1 MPPKVIVR
9 DLRKRYG
16 GVEAARGVSFE
27 IQAGEIFGL
36 LGANGAGKTTTLECM
51 LGLRE
56 PDSGT
61 IEVCGFD
68 ARKDPREV
76 KQRVGAALQST
87 ALQDK
92 LTPREALALFG
103 TLYRQSVPPQELI
116 TRFGLQE
123 KADAPFEG
131 LSGGQRQRLALAL
144 AFVNRPELVF
154 LDEPTTGLDPQSRRE
169 LHAEI
174 LRMKAE
180 GHTVLLTTH
189 YLEEAELLCDRI
201 AIIHQ
206 GRVVATGT
214 PGELIGQSSAL
225 QTVTLTTTSAID
237 AAALA
242 GLTGVQDLACE
253 GPVVRFRVRD
263 AGLVLQEIGALLES
277 SRAELVELKVRK
289 ATLEDV
295 FIALT
300 GRPPENPEQAAAS

>member
-1 MPPKVIVR
+1 MSPKVIVR

-27 IQAGEIFGL
+27 IQSGEIFGL
-36 LGANGAGKTTTLECM
+36 LGSNGAGKTTTLECV

-61 IEVCGFD
+61 IEVCGID

-76 KQRVGAALQST
+76 KERVGAALQST

-92 LTPREALALFG
+92 LTAREALALFG
-103 TLYRQSVPPQELI
+103 TLYRQSVPPAELI
-116 TRFGLQE
+116 SRFGLEE
-123 KADAPFEG
+123 KADAPFES

-201 AIIHQ
+201 AIIEQ
-206 GRVVATGT
+206 GRVVATGS
-214 PGELIGQSSAL
+214 PRELIGQSSAL
-225 QTVTLTTTSAID
+225 QTVTLTTSEPMD
-237 AAALA
+237 RAAFER
-242 GLTGVQDLACE
+242 LTGVQDLSCVGTLA
-253 GPVVRFRVRD
+253 RFRVRD
-263 AGLVLQEIGALLES
+263 AGRVLQEIGALLEA
-277 SRAELVELKVRK
+277 RQAELVELRVRK

-300 GRPPENPEQAAAS
+300 GRAPEGVDGATGS

>member
-1 MPPKVIVR
+1 MASKVILR
-9 DLRKRYG
+9 DLRKCYG
-16 GVEAARGVSFE
+16 GVEAVQGVSFE
-27 IQAGEIFGL
+27 IAAGEIFGL
-36 LGANGAGKTTTLECM
+36 LGANGAGKTTTLECV

-56 PDSGT
+56 PDSGL
-61 IEVCGFD
+61 IEVCGVD
-68 ARKDPREV
+68 ARRNPREV

-103 TLYRQSVPPQELI
+103 TLYRQSATPDELI
-116 TRFGLQE
+116 ARFGLGE
-123 KADAPFEG
+123 KADAPFES

-154 LDEPTTGLDPQSRRE
+154 LDEPTTGLDPVSRRE
-169 LHAEI
+169 LHDEI
-174 LRMKAE
+174 RRMKAD

-201 AIIHQ
+201 AIMDR

-214 PGELIGQSSAL
+214 PAELIGRSSAL
-225 QTVTLTTTSAID
+225 QTVTLV
-237 AAALA
+237 AAGPLDVAQLGRIPGA
-242 GLTGVQDLACE
+242 QDLTVE
-253 GPVVRFRVRD
+253 GAHARFRVRD
-263 AGLVLQEIGALLES
+263 TGRALPAIGAWLETNGI
-277 SRAELVELKVRK
+277 ELVDLRVRK

-300 GRPPENPEQAAAS
+300 GRAPDAP

>member
-36 LGANGAGKTTTLECM
+36 LGSNGAGKTTTLECV

-61 IEVCGFD
+61 IEVCGID
-68 ARKDPREV
+68 ALKDPREV
-76 KQRVGAALQST
+76 KQRVGAALQSI

-103 TLYRQSVPPQELI
+103 SLYRQCVPPQELI
-116 TRFGLQE
+116 ARFGLEE

-144 AFVNRPELVF
+144 AFVNKPELVF

-174 LRMKAE
+174 LRMKAD

-189 YLEEAELLCDRI
+189 YLEEAEILCDRI
-201 AIIHQ
+201 AIIDQ
-206 GRVVATGT
+206 GRVVATGS
-214 PGELIGQSSAL
+214 PRELIGQSSAL
-225 QTVTLTTTSAID
+225 QTVTLTTTEPLD

-242 GLTGVQDLACE
+242 GLTGVQDIACVGGE
-253 GPVVRFRVRD
+253 ARFRVRE
-263 AGLVLQEIGALLES
+263 AGQALREIGALLET
-277 SRAELVELKVRK
+277 RRVELVELKVRK

-300 GRPPENPEQAAAS
+300 GRPPDSDNRTTGS